1 MRISPVSAPPPAT
14 APTMNAKTNGAE
26 KKITNKEDGA
36 KSITEQKATKD
47 MGKEKKAKKR
57 KSVEATVRSNM
68 LLF

>member
-1 MRISPVSAPPPAT
+1 MRISPISTPPPPT
-14 APTMNAKTNGAE
+14 ASTTNAKTNGAE

-36 KSITEQKATKD
+36 KSITEQKTTKD

-57 KSVEATVRSNM
+57 KSIEATVRLNM